1 MYPRREYSAPKYAHV
16 ADGDLETR
24 SWESESLL
32 APNRT
37 CRLMVLHRIAALPW
51 EPAAAN
57 SLRTIDDAISCHI
70 HAVGSVIGNPLSC
83 GQAVAEE
90 AVRKDKT
97 KSRGGTYIFSHDR
110 RAKQNKT
117 S

>member
-37 CRLMVLHRIAALPW
+37 CRLMLLHRIAALPW

-57 SLRTIDDAISCHI
+57 SLQTIDDAVSCHI
-70 HAVGSVIGNPLSC
+70 HAVGSVIGNPLSWSP
-83 GQAVAEE
+83 V
-90 AVRKDKT
+90 VRLSPKRPYIKT
-97 KSRGGTYIFSHDR
+97 KRKFEGGTYIF
-110 RAKQNKT
+110 
-117 S
+117 